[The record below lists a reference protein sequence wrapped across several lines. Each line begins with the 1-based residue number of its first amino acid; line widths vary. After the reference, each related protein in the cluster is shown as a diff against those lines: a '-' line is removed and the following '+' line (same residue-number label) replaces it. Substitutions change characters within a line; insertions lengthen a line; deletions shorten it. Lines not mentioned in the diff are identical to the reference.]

1 MSILSQDILDGLKTL
16 EQAPEKPI
24 EKTFPAES
32 TDINKVIKE
41 IHKGLSSTSSVAG
54 IAFVSTFQLEAKN
67 PVQTGLCFLVDKPL

>member
-32 TDINKVIKE
+32 ADINKVQYITVE
-41 IHKGLSSTSSVAG
+41 APVAPSRITGRLEEGLMADIVKDPDKNQ
-54 IAFVSTFQLEAKN
+54 IEQLAM
-67 PVQTGLCFLVDKPL
+67 